1 MNNELPITQL
11 ELVLILQIQQ
21 EIQSAAHKFNIS
33 LEREENGLNPEE
45 SMRQCNVA
53 RNRECAARER
63 TRLSSE
69 TIQRS
74 FDDFFNA
81 IL

>member
-1 MNNELPITQL
+1 MKNELPLTQL
-11 ELVLILQIQQ
+11 YLSLILQIQQ

-33 LEREENGLNPEE
+33 LEREESDLNPEE
-45 SMRQCNVA
+45 SMRLFNVE
-53 RNRECAARER
+53 RKRERAARER
-63 TRLSSE
+63 ARLSLE

-74 FDDFFNA
+74 FYNS